1 VLTVSEPEVV
11 RAGVVAPLLP
21 GEPFEV
27 TVLVQSEVGHQYPC
41 VGLLP
46 DNPLVVIEGDNPE
59 WSLFAV
65 SAPERV
71 RAGAVRLDPAV
82 KPGSV
87 VHFTVRASIKNADCA
102 GPPLEFDA
110 VVGTP

>member
-1 VLTVSEPEVV
+1 
-11 RAGVVAPLLP
+11 
-21 GEPFEV
+21 
-27 TVLVQSEVGHQYPC
+27 
-41 VGLLP
+41 LP

-71 RAGAVRLDPAV
+71 RAGAGRVDPSI